1 VNYPLL
7 AKSLNIYNSNGALRL
22 FEKKMYNLAASFDS
36 QLSPVAPF
44 LFYLVIGII
53 IFVETGLL
61 IGFFLP
67 GDSLL
72 FSAGLVVS
80 AREDI
85 NIVFLILV
93 IFMAAFV
100 GDQVGYV
107 IGRKLGRPYLERKNS
122 PRMQKMLARSE
133 RFYERYGWWSVVI
146 ARYIP
151 WVRTFVPPI
160 AGTVRMNYYKFLSAN
175 ALGAFLWGVGITLAG
190 FYSGSIS
197 WVKDISYFLAAFFIT
212 GSIVSALIN
221 YRRDR
226 RD

>member
-1 VNYPLL
+1 ML
-7 AKSLNIYNSNGALRL
+7 S
-22 FEKKMYNLAASFDS
+22 FAASFDE

-44 LFYLVIGII
+44 LFYVVIAGI

-72 FSAGLVVS
+72 FSAGLVAA
-80 AREDI
+80 ARDDI
-85 NIVFLILV
+85 NIAFLIFS
-93 IFMAAFV
+93 IFLAAFI

-107 IGRKLGRPYLERKNS
+107 IGRKVGRPYLEKHKS
-122 PRMQKMLARSE
+122 KRMQKMLVKSE
-133 RFYERYGWWSVVI
+133 KFYERYGWWSVVI

-160 AGTVRMNYYKFLSAN
+160 AGTVKMNYYKFLSAN
-175 ALGAFLWGVGITLAG
+175 ALGALLWGVGITIAG
-190 FYSGSIS
+190 YYSGSIP
-197 WVKDISYFLAAFFIT
+197 WVRDISYGLAAFFI
-212 GSIVSALIN
+212 SASLIAALRN
-221 YRRDR
+221 YLRDR